1 MKSVNKRAPATLSLP
16 DAVLDGIVQPSV
28 VVQMAMGSKGSK
40 GRIRD
45 NPSAGTV
52 LECCVIDV
60 DIGDNTVRLAVAG
73 GADTA
78 AGADIKPGTPV
89 TLAFTARAGLY
100 VGSGPITE
108 VSSPAA
114 GDRAGDRADDGA
126 DDGME
131 MVVALNRLNYVE
143 ERECI
148 RVRIPGATA
157 TCRTAG
163 REVFTC
169 RIIDLS
175 AKGVKIEGED
185 ELIPGTDIDVE
196 MEVPPFPRFR
206 AGGKVVWQALFRPGT
221 LRTGIQFTSLTPAL
235 RSRLGRLCTFYT
247 ALTSRS

>member
-1 MKSVNKRAPATLSLP
+1 MKSVNKRAPATLLSLP

-28 VVQMAMGSKGSK
+28 VAQMAMGSK

-45 NPSAGTV
+45 NPSSGTV

-60 DIGDNTVRLAVAG
+60 DIGDNTVRLAVVGGTDTVAG
-73 GADTA
+73 GANIK
-78 AGADIKPGTPV
+78 AGIPV

-100 VGSGPITE
+100 VGSGPIIE
-108 VSSPAA
+108 ISPPAP
-114 GDRAGDRADDGA
+114 GDGA
-126 DDGME
+126 GDGME

-157 TCRTAG
+157 TCQAAG
-163 REVFTC
+163 RGALTY
-169 RIIDLS
+169 RIVDLS

-221 LRTGIQFTSLTPAL
+221 LRTGIQFTSPTPAL